1 MIFAAFDVPGR
12 RNTDSHR
19 YDSEDGL
26 GDPHVGF
33 ELSRTSR

>member
-1 MIFAAFDVPGR
+1 MIFAAFDVPG

-26 GDPHVGF
+26 GDSHVGF